1 MTIQKLPP
9 ELVNQIAAGEVVERP
24 ASVIKELVE
33 NSFDAGARAVSVDLE
48 QGGLRLMRVRDDGC
62 GIGADELAL
71 ACSAHA
77 TSKIASL
84 DDLEAVSSFGFR
96 GEALASI
103 LSVSRFKLASR
114 TADADHGW
122 AVSGE
127 GGLDGELAPDAQPVG
142 TTIEVRDL
150 FCNTPARRKFL
161 RAEATEARHVDQA
174 LKRLALA
181 RADVGMALSH
191 NGRTLWRCPPQT
203 LEARARQLIGEEFF
217 ANAIPVE
224 AAAMGMSLQGWIS
237 VPAFSRAQADM
248 QHFFLNGRAVR
259 DRVVAG
265 AVRRAYA
272 DVLHGARHPAF
283 LLFLSLDPARVDV
296 NVHPAKRE
304 VRFRDS
310 GRVHEFLQQSLQ
322 RALGAIRPD
331 SGQHQYAPAAGRGG
345 GSGGGH
351 APAPPA
357 PSVADWVRVAE
368 AEARY
373 APSGF
378 SATQAREAAGTE
390 TAVATEAATAS
401 AQDVPSEGPQV
412 PPRAASGAALG
423 EPLGQLHGIYV
434 IAQNNE
440 GLVVVD
446 QHAAHER
453 ILFERLK
460 AQYAAGTIPRQ
471 QYLVPVA
478 VTVPEDV
485 ADYGE
490 QRAAE
495 LAELGLEIERSAP
508 GQLRLRA
515 APPILSAEAA
525 GALLKR
531 VLGVAV
537 DAEGS
542 HHLGEVLDAQQRVL
556 ADVAC
561 KAAIKAHRR
570 LSLPEM
576 TQLLRDIEATERS
589 GQCSH
594 GRPTWVQMPLSALDR
609 LFMRGQ

>member
-1 MTIQKLPP
+1 MTIQKLPT

-62 GIGADELAL
+62 GIAADELAL

-103 LSVSRFKLASR
+103 LSVSRFRLASR
-114 TADADHGW
+114 TAAAEHGW

-127 GGLDGELAPDAQPVG
+127 GGLDGELTPAAQPAG

-174 LKRLALA
+174 LRRLALA

-191 NGRTLWRCPPQT
+191 NGRRLWQCPPQT
-203 LEARARQLIGEEFF
+203 LEARARQLLGEDFF
-217 ANAIPVE
+217 ANALPVE
-224 AAAMGMSLQGWIS
+224 VAAMGMSLQGWIS

-310 GRVHEFLQQSLQ
+310 GQVHEFLQQSLQ
-322 RALGAIRPD
+322 RALGAMRPD
-331 SGQHQYAPAAGRGG
+331 SGQHRYAPAAGR
-345 GSGGGH
+345 SGGRTDGH
-351 APAPPA
+351 ASPA
-357 PSVADWVRVAE
+357 VADWVRVAE

-373 APSGF
+373 VPTGYAAAQAP
-378 SATQAREAAGTE
+378 EAAGTE
-390 TAVATEAATAS
+390 AAVASEAATAP
-401 AQDVPSEGPQV
+401 AQDG
-412 PPRAASGAALG
+412 ASGGVQAPARVEGGSALG
-423 EPLGQLHGIYV
+423 EPLGQLHGIYI
-434 IAQNNE
+434 IAQNAE

-460 AQYAAGTIPRQ
+460 AQHAAGVIPRQ
-471 QYLVPVA
+471 HYLVPVA

-485 ADYGE
+485 ADFGE
-490 QRAAE
+490 QRAVE
-495 LAELGLEIERSAP
+495 LAELGLEVERSAP

-537 DAEGS
+537 ESEGN